1 MNRCLFN
8 INMIMTEEFKRLC
21 KLSLAMSFALLAAIS
36 AAGQGHAGAYVPA
49 DENLEAR
56 ERFRDSKF
64 GVFIHF
70 GLYSMLGQG
79 EWVMNNKNI
88 DRQDYARL
96 ASAFYP
102 SEFDAAEWVSAI
114 KSAGARYVC
123 VTSRHHD
130 GFSMFA
136 SDQTDYDIVDAT
148 PFKRDL
154 VGELAA
160 ECHDQ
165 GIGLHVYYSHLDWMR
180 SDYPLGRTGHG
191 TGREPGEGDWE
202 HYYQFMNAQLTE
214 LLTRYGD
221 VGAIWFDGVWD
232 KPDGFDWRL
241 EEQYALI
248 HSLQPACLV
257 GNNHHMA
264 PFPGED
270 FQLFERDL
278 PGENKAGFSGQQVSS
293 LPLETCETMNRT
305 WGYDIT
311 DNDYKSSEEIIR
323 LLVKAAGKDA
333 NLLLNIGPQPDGAF
347 PDEALQRLEEIGEW
361 LASHGETIYGTR
373 GGDIPPKG
381 WGVTTRRGN
390 TLYVHI
396 LDWQDKG
403 LFLPL
408 DAEVER
414 AVLFDDKSPVAF
426 TRHGDGVFIVLA
438 SPPSGVDTV
447 VELTLKP

>member
-1 MNRCLFN
+1 MRT
-8 INMIMTEEFKRLC
+8 IQSC
-21 KLSLAMSFALLAAIS
+21 KLFLAVSLALLAFVRVS
-36 AAGQGHAGAYVPA
+36 GQGQAVAYVPA

-56 ERFRDSKF
+56 ERFRDGKF
-64 GVFIHF
+64 GIFIHF

-79 EWVMNNKNI
+79 EWVMNNRNI
-88 DRQDYARL
+88 DRRDYAAL
-96 ASAFYP
+96 AAAFYP
-102 SEFDAAEWVSAI
+102 SRFDAAGWVSAI
-114 KSAGARYVC
+114 KAAGARYVC

-136 SDQTDYDIVDAT
+136 SDMTSYDIVDAT

-154 VGELAA
+154 IGELAA
-160 ECHDQ
+160 ECHRQ
-165 GIGLHVYYSHLDWMR
+165 GIGLHLYYSHLDWMR
-180 SDYPLGRTGHG
+180 SDYPQGKTGHG
-191 TGREPGEGDWE
+191 TGREPGDGDWE
-202 HYYQFMNAQLTE
+202 SYYRFMNGQLTE

-232 KPDGFDWRL
+232 HPEGFDWGL

-257 GNNHHMA
+257 GNNHHMTPVA
-264 PFPGED
+264 GED

-278 PGENKAGFSGQQVSS
+278 PGENKAGFSGQEVSS

-311 DNDYKSSEEIIR
+311 DDDYKSAGEIIR
-323 LLVKAAGKDA
+323 LLVRAAGKDA
-333 NLLLNIGPQPDGAF
+333 NLLLNIGPRPDGAL
-347 PDEALQRLEEIGEW
+347 PDEALHRLEEVGSW
-361 LASHGETIYGTR
+361 LKVYGETIYGTR

-396 LDWQDKG
+396 LDWQDRG

-408 DAEVER
+408 QSRVER
-414 AVLFDDKSPVAF
+414 AVLFDGRSPVAF
-426 TRHGDGVFIVLA
+426 TQDGDGVWLMLDAV
-438 SPPSGVDTV
+438 PSGTDTV
-447 VELTLKP
+447 VELTLNP

>member
-1 MNRCLFN
+1 M
-8 INMIMTEEFKRLC
+8 
-21 KLSLAMSFALLAAIS
+21 
-36 AAGQGHAGAYVPA
+36 AYVPA

-56 ERFRDSKF
+56 ERFRDGKF
-64 GVFIHF
+64 GIFIHF

-79 EWVMNNKNI
+79 EWVMNNRNI
-88 DRQDYARL
+88 DRRDYAAL
-96 ASAFYP
+96 AAAFYP
-102 SEFDAAEWVSAI
+102 SRFDAAAWVSAI
-114 KSAGARYVC
+114 KAAGARYVC

-136 SDQTDYDIVDAT
+136 SDMTSYDIVDAT
-148 PFKRDL
+148 PFGRDL
-154 VGELAA
+154 IGELAA
-160 ECHDQ
+160 ECHRQ
-165 GIGLHVYYSHLDWMR
+165 GIGLHLYYSHLDWMR
-180 SDYPLGRTGHG
+180 SDYPQGKTGHG
-191 TGREPGEGDWE
+191 TGREPGDGDWE
-202 HYYQFMNAQLTE
+202 SYYRFMNGQLTE

-232 KPDGFDWRL
+232 HPEGFDWRL

-248 HSLQPACLV
+248 HSLQPSCLV

-264 PFPGED
+264 PVAGED

-278 PGENKAGFSGQQVSS
+278 PGENKAGFSGQEVSS

-311 DNDYKSSEEIIR
+311 DDDYKSAGEIIR
-323 LLVKAAGKDA
+323 LLVRAAGKDA
-333 NLLLNIGPQPDGAF
+333 NLLLNIGPRPDGAL
-347 PDEALQRLEEIGEW
+347 PDEALHRLEEVGSW
-361 LASHGETIYGTR
+361 LKVYGETIYGTR

-396 LDWQDKG
+396 LDWQDRG

-408 DAEVER
+408 QSRVER
-414 AVLFDDKSPVAF
+414 AVLFDGRSPVAF
-426 TRHGDGVFIVLA
+426 TQDGDGVWLMLDAV
-438 SPPSGVDTV
+438 PSGTDTV
-447 VELTLKP
+447 VELTLNP